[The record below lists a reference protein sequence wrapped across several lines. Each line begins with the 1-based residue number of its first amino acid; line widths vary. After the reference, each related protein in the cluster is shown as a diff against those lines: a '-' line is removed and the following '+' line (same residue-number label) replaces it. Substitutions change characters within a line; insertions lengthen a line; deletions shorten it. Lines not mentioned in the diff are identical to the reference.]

1 MPTSVFSPVC
11 DIYGPLDPDKSV
23 AVPAPTL
30 RPAGDILTPIALGL
44 RVGFVIYWVVLV
56 QMRGWPAEALR
67 PNAPKII
74 LSSSRLARALT
85 GARWRSGLRQAA
97 LVARAL
103 GTADLAK
110 TVLVAGSGGVIRRL
124 RGMTTGCAR
133 SLLEHSGGDAGKFC
147 DPPLRG

>member
-1 MPTSVFSPVC
+1 MC
-11 DIYGPLDPDKSV
+11 DIYGPPDPDESV
-23 AVPAPTL
+23 IVPAPTL
-30 RPAGDILTPIALGL
+30 RPAGDILTPIVLGL

-110 TVLVAGSGGVIRRL
+110 TVLVVGSGGSYQETPRHDNWMREVAVGAFGGRCRKI
-124 RGMTTGCAR
+124 
-133 SLLEHSGGDAGKFC
+133 LL
-147 DPPLRG
+147 PP